1 VKLPGAEDVRID
13 QHKVRGY
20 LLSSSHPLGAS
31 KARLF
36 AALGF
41 NQATSGTF
49 VAELRRIART
59 QEVSETVT
67 TPFGQKYMV
76 PGLLSGALG
85 SRRVVTIWLVEP
97 GQKRARLVT
106 VRPR

>member
-1 VKLPGAEDVRID
+1 MKLPGAEDVRID
-13 QHKVRGY
+13 QNKVRGY

-59 QEVSETVT
+59 D
-67 TPFGQKYMV
+67 
-76 PGLLSGALG
+76 
-85 SRRVVTIWLVEP
+85 RVVTIWLVEP